1 MCHTGKHSR
10 CTHALSQAAVT
21 DNTGRL
27 KYTVRDWFSF
37 FLQKV
42 KATLQNLS
50 DPNEPFLLC
59 FMMMEKLRPFCS
71 CLQEVYT
78 FFYK

>member
-1 MCHTGKHSR
+1 MHSVR
-10 CTHALSQAAVT
+10 QQSLTTLEDLNTQSGIGLAL
-21 DNTGRL
+21 
-27 KYTVRDWFSF
+27 

-59 FMMMEKLRPFCS
+59 FMMMEKL
-71 CLQEVYT
+71 
-78 FFYK
+78 